1 MSRMVDVKKTKRE
14 NASRLM
20 KTIVNN
26 KTVGGEIRAECA
38 VRGFARKTGRGIH
51 NERRPS

>member
-1 MSRMVDVKKTKRE
+1 MSRKVDVKKTKME

-26 KTVGGEIRAECA
+26 KEDGGWRDKSRAML
-38 VRGFARKTGRGIH
+38 
-51 NERRPS
+51 